1 MSVDISSP
9 SEDVVHLIPVFCKQ
23 FTVLLLYN
31 YYTIQITCYSL
42 CHITDSLQ
50 EHKYEQRVQSL
61 EMDLKKAALKL
72 DEQAKLKDLIEIY
85 LEAAAAEEAK
95 KRKAEADLKSAETKP
110 VKSAE
115 ESSRVV
121 IFQANYDKTV
131 TVFQKDKKE
140 AWSSNRSWIIW
151 IQSGFDL
158 F

>member
-1 MSVDISSP
+1 
-9 SEDVVHLIPVFCKQ
+9 
-23 FTVLLLYN
+23 
-31 YYTIQITCYSL
+31 
-42 CHITDSLQ
+42 
-50 EHKYEQRVQSL
+50 
-61 EMDLKKAALKL
+61 MDLKKAALKL

-85 LEAAAAEEAK
+85 LEAAAAEEAE

-140 AWSSNRSWIIW
+140 A
-151 IQSGFDL
+151 
-158 F
+158 